1 MKKIITIV
9 ALLVISFTNAQ
20 IAKYKAADFNL
31 TSDVTKYET
40 QEFYFDADQNKYQMC
55 SKKTIYLNKGL
66 VTKIE
71 NVLNY
76 FIYLESVN
84 TFNYKNG
91 QLESI
96 ETMSANEFST
106 EKFIYKN
113 GKIVERV
120 KEGDSNSRSTYEYDK
135 KGNLSKE
142 MLYEEGAL
150 VGRIAYSNYTAPG
163 TYYKKTNNCYN
174 ETEQGT
180 YEQWFKNGFMIR
192 ELLIND
198 TYKGE
203 ASYAY
208 DKLGNEVSQTS
219 DGDTW
224 NNNYVYDAK
233 GNVLKSRVIQQ
244 GFDGMA
250 DTNYFTF
257 AKVTFSNGKTEGIA
271 DFDANFVKK
280 YEPKSASYDVNY
292 TFNEVTGE
300 ELNKAI
306 DELKALTF
314 SSYKIKKN
322 EGNTFTIKDAN
333 GEEIT
338 NDVDAV
344 KSKNDILVYDILF
357 KKSLLLKN
365 FYNDEVKIGEW
376 YNMDELPSPT
386 GLYWIFSEAQEFYI
400 IQNGVLADMSL
411 YKLVKTQKDDEF
423 IVKEAGI
430 DKYILRDLNN
440 KGFET
445 FYPLEFLNN

>member
-1 MKKIITIV
+1 MKKIITLITV
-9 ALLVISFTNAQ
+9 FVIGFTNAQ
-20 IAKYKAADFNL
+20 IAKYKAADFQL

-40 QEFYFDADQNKYQMC
+40 QEFFFDSAQNKFQMC

-71 NVLNY
+71 NVMNY
-76 FIYLESVN
+76 FIYVESVN
-84 TFNYKNG
+84 TYNYKNG

-96 ETMSANEFST
+96 ETLSSGNFST

-113 GKIVERV
+113 GKIVERI
-120 KEGDSNSRSTYEYDK
+120 KEGDSDSKSKYEYDA

-142 MLYEEGAL
+142 IVHEDGAL
-150 VGRIAYSNYTAPG
+150 VGRINYSNYTASN

-180 YEQWFKNGFMIR
+180 YEQWFKNGLMMR

-198 TYKGE
+198 NFRGESTYT
-203 ASYAY
+203 Y
-208 DKLGNEVSQTS
+208 DKLGNQVSLTS
-219 DGDTW
+219 DGKTW
-224 NNNYVYDAK
+224 TNNFIYDAK

-244 GFDGMA
+244 GFDGMN

-257 AKVTFSNGKTEGIA
+257 AKVTFANGKTVGSL
-271 DFDANFVKK
+271 DFDANYVKK
-280 YEPKSASYDVNY
+280 YEPKSPSYEVSY
-292 TFNEVTGE
+292 KFNEVTGE
-300 ELNKAI
+300 ELNKALE
-306 DELKALTF
+306 DLKALTT
-314 SSYKIKKN
+314 STYKIMKN

-338 NDVDAV
+338 NDVEAV

-357 KKSLLLKN
+357 KKSVLLKN
-365 FYNDEVKIGEW
+365 FYNDEVKVGEW
-376 YNMDELPSPT
+376 YNMEELPSPT
-386 GLYWIFSEAQEFYI
+386 GLYWIFSEAPEFYI
-400 IQNGVLADMSL
+400 IQNGVLVDMSL
-411 YKLVKTQKDDEF
+411 YKLVKTQKEDDF
-423 IVKEAGI
+423 IVQEAGV
-430 DKYILRDLNN
+430 DKYIIRDLNS

>member
-1 MKKIITIV
+1 MKNIFT
-9 ALLVISFTNAQ
+9 LLAVLFVGFSNAQ
-20 IAKYKAADFNL
+20 IAKYKAIDNNL

-40 QEFYFDADQNKYQMC
+40 QEFYFDAAQNKYQMC
-55 SKKTIYLNKGL
+55 SKKTIYLNKGF

-71 NVLNY
+71 TMMNY
-76 FIYLESVN
+76 FIYVESVN

-96 ETMSANEFST
+96 ETVSSNIKTT
-106 EKFIYKN
+106 EKFIYNN
-113 GKIVERV
+113 GKIVERI
-120 KEGDSNSRSTYEYDK
+120 KEGDSNARSTYEYDK

-142 MLYEEGAL
+142 MLYEDGAL
-150 VGRIAYSNYTAPG
+150 VGRVAYSNYTAPG

-180 YEQWFKNGFMIR
+180 YEQWFKSGFMIR

-198 TYKGE
+198 TFRGE
-203 ASYAY
+203 SSYTY

-219 DGDTW
+219 DGETW
-224 NNNYVYDAK
+224 KNNYVYDAK

-244 GFDGMA
+244 GFDGMP

-257 AKVTFSNGKTEGIA
+257 AKVTYANGKTEGSA
-271 DFDANFVKK
+271 DFEVNFVKQ
-280 YEPKSASYDVNY
+280 YEPKSPSYEVSY

-300 ELNKAI
+300 ELNKAL
-306 DELKALTF
+306 DDLKVLTI
-314 SSYKIKKN
+314 STYKIMKN

-338 NDVDAV
+338 NDVEAV

-365 FYNDEVKIGEW
+365 FYNDEVKVGEW
-376 YNMDELPSPT
+376 YNMEELTSPT
-386 GLYWIFSEAQEFYI
+386 GMYWIFSEAPEFYI
-400 IQNGVLADMSL
+400 IQNGVLVDMSL
-411 YKLVKTQKDDEF
+411 YKLVKTQKVDDF
-423 IVKEAGI
+423 IIQEAGI
-430 DKYILRDLNN
+430 DKYIIRDLNS